1 MSDTGHWHPAYR
13 DHVLMPD
20 YRFASQHLAGYFL
33 DAMTAHART
42 VARIDDPVVRANRAE
57 VNELDAALLR
67 LRGFPL
73 PPYSPDLPDLYF
85 AFNQALERDVGP
97 AAVSFLRMGLSRN
110 DLDMTVYK
118 MRTRELLTVILEHLL
133 RLRRALLDQADIHV
147 ETVFVAQTHHQPGQ
161 PTTVAHYLGAVAAA
175 LDRESQRLWQ
185 AYRRLNTCPL
195 GAAALA
201 GSSFGL
207 DRSYTAR
214 LLGFDGA
221 VANTYDA
228 VASSDWQVEFAT
240 SLQSLA
246 LTLSRFVCDL
256 LAWAS
261 QGSYVLP
268 DNLVQGSS
276 IMPQKRNPVSLE
288 HARTRF
294 SRTLGSAQM
303 VLFSSHNIPFT
314 DLNDFGPDI
323 QGALITMFLQCDGG
337 LALLT
342 ACTEEGGFDGA
353 RLAESVDATDTTATE
368 LADELTRHH
377 GLSFQ
382 ESHRLSAAL
391 VAEVARQGK
400 PLASASPDDLVAV
413 GGPRISADDMATALD
428 PRTFVARRSG
438 PGGPAPQA
446 MSRML
451 LAARHDL
458 EADTDDLEIVRSSLQ
473 RVRETLSSET
483 RENS

>member
-1 MSDTGHWHPAYR
+1 VSDPGRWHQAYR
-13 DHVLMPD
+13 DNVLMPD

-42 VARIDDPVVRANRAE
+42 VADIDDPLVGSHRRE
-57 VNELDAALLR
+57 IEQLDAALLR
-67 LRGFPL
+67 LRDFPV
-73 PPYSPDLPDLYF
+73 PPYSPEIPDLYF
-85 AFNQALERDVGP
+85 AFNRALEQDVGP
-97 AAVSFLRMGLSRN
+97 DAVSFLRLGLSRN

-118 MRTRELLTVILEHLL
+118 MRTRELLTVIFEHLL
-133 RLRRALLDQADIHV
+133 CLRRALLDQAEANT
-147 ETVFVAQTHHQPGQ
+147 ETLFVAQTHHQPGQ

-175 LDRESQRLWQ
+175 LGRESQRLLET
-185 AYRRLNTCPL
+185 YRRLNTCPL

-201 GSSFGL
+201 GTSFGL

-214 LLGFDGA
+214 MLGFDSA
-221 VANTYDA
+221 VENTYDA
-228 VASSDWQVEFAT
+228 VASSDWQVEFAG
-240 SLQSLA
+240 SLQSLS

-261 QGSYVLP
+261 QGIYVLP

-303 VLFSSHNIPFT
+303 VLFSSHNIPYT

-337 LALLT
+337 LSLLS
-342 ACTEEGGFDGA
+342 ACTEEGGFDRE
-353 RLAESVDATDTTATE
+353 RLAESVRATDTTATE
-368 LADELTRHH
+368 LADELTRNH

-382 ESHRLSAAL
+382 EAHRLSAQL
-391 VAEVARQGK
+391 VASLARQGR
-400 PLASASPDDLVAV
+400 PLVTATPEDLSAV
-413 GGPRISADDMATALD
+413 GGPTIPAEALTTALD
-428 PRTFVARRSG
+428 PRTFIARRTG
-438 PGGPAPQA
+438 QGGPAPEA
-446 MSRML
+446 MARA
-451 LAARHDL
+451 LARARHDL
-458 EADTDDLEIVRSSLQ
+458 DSDTSELQKIRSVLLS
-473 RVRETLSSET
+473 VRETLSATKKEKA
-483 RENS
+483 

>member
-1 MSDTGHWHPAYR
+1 VSDRGRWHPSYR
-13 DHVLMPD
+13 DNVLMPD

-42 VARIDDPVVRANRAE
+42 VARIDDPLVSSHGKEIA
-57 VNELDAALLR
+57 ELDAALLR
-67 LRGFPL
+67 LRDFPL
-73 PPYSPDLPDLYF
+73 PPYSPDVPDLYF
-85 AFNQALERDVGP
+85 AFNRALESGVGA
-97 AAVSFLRMGLSRN
+97 AAVSFLRLGLSRN

-118 MRTRELLTVILEHLL
+118 MRTRELLTVIFDHLL
-133 RLRRALLDQADIHV
+133 RLRGALLDQAEANV

-175 LDRESQRLWQ
+175 LGRESQRLLQ
-185 AYRRLNTCPL
+185 SYRRLNTCPL

-214 LLGFDGA
+214 LLGFDSA

-228 VASSDWQVEFAT
+228 VASSDWQVDFAG
-240 SLQSLA
+240 SLQSLS

-261 QGSYVLP
+261 QGTYVLP
-268 DNLVQGSS
+268 DSLVQGSS

-337 LALLT
+337 LSLLT
-342 ACTEEGGFDGA
+342 ACTEEGGFDRD
-353 RLAESVDATDTTATE
+353 RLALSVSATDTTATE
-368 LADELTRHH
+368 LADELTRNH

-382 ESHRLSAAL
+382 EAHRLSARLATAL
-391 VAEVARQGK
+391 AAQGK
-400 PLASASPDDLVAV
+400 PLATASPEDLVEV
-413 GGPRISADDMATALD
+413 GGPVIPADALATALD
-428 PRTFVARRSG
+428 PRTFVTRRAG
-438 PGGPAPQA
+438 QGGPAPASMALSLSQA
-446 MSRML
+446 RQE
-451 LAARHDL
+451 L
-458 EADTDDLEIVRSSLQ
+458 ESDTGELQ
-473 RVRETLSSET
+473 RIRSTLLGVREALSTPE
-483 RENS
+483 RGKA